1 MILKLLMPALVVM
14 AGSVGEVRAQ
24 STAPAAAMPAAAAPA
39 PVAAP
44 PAAQGGEAHI
54 PVKTVIEIEITQA
67 ISSRT
72 SSFGDHFALKL
83 AAPVMIDGKTILPAG
98 LVGQGEVT
106 HVGKTGS
113 GGQSG
118 ELIVNARFLQCGD
131 MQIPLGHFHRSAVGK
146 DNTGA
151 AFAVATVIPFGQ
163 LLVSGHDVTI
173 PAGTTGTAQI
183 NEDVAFTA
191 VKQCAATVG

>member
-1 MILKLLMPALVVM
+1 MILKLLAPAFVVI
-14 AGSVGEVRAQ
+14 AGSMGEVRALR
-24 STAPAAAMPAAAAPA
+24 TAPTAPVPAAAAPA
-39 PVAAP
+39 II
-44 PAAQGGEAHI
+44 QGGEAHI
-54 PVKTVIEIEITQA
+54 PAKTVIEIEITQA
-67 ISSRT
+67 ISSKT
-72 SSFGDHFALKL
+72 SNFGDRFTLKL
-83 AAPVMIDGKTILPAG
+83 AAPVMIDGKTVLPAG

-106 HVGKTGS
+106 HVGKTGR

-131 MQIPLGHFHRSAVGK
+131 MQIPLGHFHRGAVGR
-146 DNTGA
+146 DNTAA
-151 AFAVATVIPFGQ
+151 AFAVATVVPFGQ

-191 VKQCAATVG
+191 VKQCAATAG